1 VEYLCAGYDGLA
13 FSVAVRYSQ
22 RDMFNLYHLQ
32 IFQMVAEEGNISRAA
47 ERLFLTQPAVS
58 QHVRALEA
66 DLGVRLFQRGARGVK
81 LTPAGEVLLDY
92 TRCLLRLADE
102 ARQAAARAGG
112 IEKSQVRIG
121 ASPGVGVFLLP
132 KWIHSFHERY
142 PALSVTLK
150 TAPTP
155 TIVQAIADKQIEIG
169 IVEGELEN
177 AAVEATPLWDEE
189 IAVVVG
195 QGHPWWGQESIEASA
210 MSGQGFIVREEG
222 SLTRAWEEHSLET
235 HGVAPRIVAEFDTP
249 VAIKQAVMSGLGIA
263 LLPSFAIQQ
272 ELRAGLLHAPRLM
285 EGPLVRTLRL
295 LWAQDSLAQAV
306 VQAFVGH
313 LSGEFPHLPLQLSGD
328 AEIVGLL
335 PRLQGLGNSGAAGAA
350 TDACRT

>member
-1 VEYLCAGYDGLA
+1 V
-13 FSVAVRYSQ
+13 
-22 RDMFNLYHLQ
+22 
-32 IFQMVAEEGNISRAA
+32 
-47 ERLFLTQPAVS
+47 
-58 QHVRALEA
+58 
-66 DLGVRLFQRGARGVK
+66 
-81 LTPAGEVLLDY
+81 
-92 TRCLLRLADE
+92 
-102 ARQAAARAGG
+102 RAGG

-121 ASPGVGVFLLP
+121 ASPGVGAFLLP
-132 KWIHSFHERY
+132 RWIHSFHERF
-142 PALSVTLK
+142 PALAVTLK

-155 TIVQAIADKQIEIG
+155 AIVQAIADKQIEIG

-189 IAVVVG
+189 IAVVIG
-195 QGHPWWGQESIEASA
+195 QGHPWWDQEAVEAAA

-222 SLTRAWEEHSLET
+222 SLTRAWEEHALET
-235 HGVAPRIVAEFDTP
+235 HGVMPRIVAEFDTP

-272 ELRAGLLHAPRLM
+272 ELRAGLLQAPRLK
-285 EGPLVRTLRL
+285 EGPLARTLRL
-295 LWAQDSLAQAV
+295 LWAQDSLTQAV

-335 PRLQGLGNSGAAGAA
+335 PRLQGQSSVGTARPA